1 MVVRGGEGEPS
12 KSSRCFLCSLTGSSS
27 ELVRSPRAWTLV
39 FHVKDQKDVSY
50 FASKQAA
57 IRESSPKKRLGLRN
71 LNFLVKTQIHC
82 LYGTFGNASKKCF
95 PSLRTRRDGNKE
107 RLFAVYWKWPEKL
120 TCFWLDMN
128 VWLEHQITCPS
139 SDFIKGAPPLPPWFS
154 RDSIISYALLPSA
167 WSCTAEL
174 CTGGCSR
181 SQNRAAGDRAE
192 CICICAFV
200 YL

>member
-57 IRESSPKKRLGLRN
+57 IRESSPKKRLGPRN
-71 LNFLVKTQIHC
+71 LNFLVKTQIRC
-82 LYGTFGNASKKCF
+82 LYGTFFGNASKKCF
-95 PSLRTRRDGNKE
+95 FWGLSSKQGEMETRKDF
-107 RLFAVYWKWPEKL
+107 FAVYWKWPEKL

-139 SDFIKGAPPLPPWFS
+139 SDFIKGAPPPPLILPWLHY
-154 RDSIISYALLPSA
+154 IL
-167 WSCTAEL
+167 
-174 CTGGCSR
+174 R
-181 SQNRAAGDRAE
+181 SVTLGLILHCRAVHGW
-192 CICICAFV
+192 V
-200 YL
+200 Q

>member
-107 RLFAVYWKWPEKL
+107 RFFCSLLKMAWKINLFLAGYERMTGTPNYMSFQRLHKR
-120 TCFWLDMN
+120 C
-128 VWLEHQITCPS
+128 
-139 SDFIKGAPPLPPWFS
+139 PPLPPL
-154 RDSIISYALLPSA
+154 ILP
-167 WSCTAEL
+167 WL
-174 CTGGCSR
+174 HYILR
-181 SQNRAAGDRAE
+181 SVTLGLILHCRAVHGW
-192 CICICAFV
+192 V
-200 YL
+200 Q